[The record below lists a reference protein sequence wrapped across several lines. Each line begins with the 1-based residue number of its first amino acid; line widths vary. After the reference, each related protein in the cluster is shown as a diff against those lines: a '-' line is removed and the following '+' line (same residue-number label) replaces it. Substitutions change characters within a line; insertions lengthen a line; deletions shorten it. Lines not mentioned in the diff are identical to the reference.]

1 MIRVIDHKGVEMS
14 DEEFAYYNQLVNE
27 FTYGTYNGKD
37 QFHNMFE
44 VDEEGCI
51 SIIKPPLKKEDGRAI
66 IVFLQNLMINQRLRR
81 IEAKIEEFINDP
93 NKLKR

>member
-37 QFHNMFE
+37 QFHNICLELFQEIDKNCKQNNIIQVVMPTHLYLE
-44 VDEEGCI
+44 VNI
-51 SIIKPPLKKEDGRAI
+51 KIRKKKSI
-66 IVFLQNLMINQRLRR
+66 
-81 IEAKIEEFINDP
+81 
-93 NKLKR
+93 